1 MTTPVEQACRDALRA
16 ASGASDGRIERH
28 RELRSQAHRGLEV
41 ELLRIFFPGGG
52 NETRPAPERRSVVA
66 LTATI

>member
-1 MTTPVEQACRDALRA
+1 MTTPDEQACRDALRA
-16 ASGASDGRIERH
+16 ASGRSDGPIERH

-41 ELLRIFFPGGG
+41 ELLQIVLPGGG
-52 NETRPAPERRSVVA
+52 NETRVAAERRSVVA